1 MPPAEYSL
9 EFDPKLF
16 HPQLGYG
23 MIVSDEVDSEVEEEI
38 IGKSDTRK
46 PVKDTIKVPYRWI
59 CQILATFQAPSLAGG
74 DPTVKIG
81 TGVLV
86 GPRHVLTAAHNVRE
100 RFNGTVL
107 TARQVEISPGQN
119 RGLLPFG
126 RYKIKGFKAPKEW
139 DGSAHCY
146 DYAVIELEEDVGT
159 NKFKSLRDKPLGFWG
174 STGAGEDTKI
184 ELLDPAKLRKKTIH
198 LSGYAGDKCG
208 YMTIVPH
215 TPGARCY
222 AGQATPG
229 PAELKQCMNNKL
241 LGSAQYGTKGKVID
255 PGRGGLEQLLLYDA
269 DTCGAQSGSPVWMQ
283 SGRYRYLV
291 GVHTGTFDL
300 SSGTCANTQPGNIV
314 DANRATRL
322 TDQVLKNIRS
332 WM

>member
-1 MPPAEYSL
+1 
-9 EFDPKLF
+9 
-16 HPQLGYG
+16 
-23 MIVSDEVDSEVEEEI
+23 
-38 IGKSDTRK
+38 
-46 PVKDTIKVPYRWI
+46 
-59 CQILATFQAPSLAGG
+59 
-74 DPTVKIG
+74 
-81 TGVLV
+81 
-86 GPRHVLTAAHNVRE
+86 
-100 RFNGTVL
+100 
-107 TARQVEISPGQN
+107 
-119 RGLLPFG
+119 LLPFG
-126 RYKIKGFKAPKEW
+126 KSKIRGFKTPKEW
-139 DGSAHCY
+139 GNGAPCCY
-146 DYAVIELEEDVGT
+146 DYAVIELEDEIGT
-159 NKFKSLRDKPLGFWG
+159 KTFSSLRNKPLGYWG
-174 STGAGEDTKI
+174 STSYGEHTKV
-184 ELLDPAKLRKKTIH
+184 ESVDAAKLRKKTIH

-208 YMTIVPH
+208 YMTILPH

-222 AGQATPG
+222 ANQVVPG
-229 PAELKQCMNNKL
+229 PAELKRCMDNKL

-332 WM
+332 WT